1 MLERE
6 QSLATRRSA
15 AWRSIW
21 LTLLTASVALA
32 ASLLGVNRSAA
43 QVGQDEAPAGTAQ
56 DENVDKEAAASDPPM
71 EAAATDADQLE
82 VVRQALLDRAA
93 RLRAEWRLARG
104 EVPEALLDLD
114 AKIRGAD
121 SGPEIRELIAVLQE
135 FQLQPRADKSRAPLV
150 RQLEALERVFVEFDG
165 EVPKE
170 LRALRAKLTND
181 RNGEAA
187 SSEVPQEGTADEEE
201 PVVVIKRLQERLQ
214 GAVERRLA
222 AEPDVGQPRKTA
234 PAAGRAN
241 RGSSPERLADQ
252 GEGAVDVRGQPDD
265 FSLHA
270 GGLAQLDLI
279 RLAEAYS
286 DAMAEVEIAK
296 ARLAQ
301 VHETNDRN
309 PDTLPATEVAIHEV
323 RYLAAERKL
332 KLLRAIASAALQAA
346 KAELE
351 ASHDQHLSTQRLA
364 EKGFATQQQV
374 RASLARRTRIEST
387 VKILEL
393 IVAE

>member
-6 QSLATRRSA
+6 QSPATRRSA
-15 AWRSIW
+15 AWRSMW
-21 LTLLTASVALA
+21 LTSLTASVALA
-32 ASLLGVNRSAA
+32 ASLLAVNRSAA
-43 QVGQDEAPAGTAQ
+43 QVGQDEAPSGAAQ
-56 DENVDKEAAASDPPM
+56 DENVDKEPAASDP
-71 EAAATDADQLE
+71 ATTSAEADQLE
-82 VVRQALLDRAA
+82 AVRQALLDRAA
-93 RLRAEWRLARG
+93 RLRAEWRQARG
-104 EVPEALLDLD
+104 EVPEALVDLD
-114 AKIRGAD
+114 KKIRAAEG
-121 SGPEIRELIAVLQE
+121 GPQIRELIAVLQE

-150 RQLEALERVFVEFDG
+150 RQLEALERVFFELDG
-165 EVPKE
+165 DVPKE
-170 LRALRAKLTND
+170 LRALRSKLTND
-181 RNGEAA
+181 GNDETA
-187 SSEVPQEGTADEEE
+187 SSEVPQESTADEEE

-222 AEPDVGQPRKTA
+222 AEPEVRQPRKTA

-241 RGSSPERLADQ
+241 RGSSPDRLADQ
-252 GEGAVDVRGQPDD
+252 GEGAVDVRGKPDD

-270 GGLAQLDLI
+270 GGLAQLDLV

-286 DAMAEVEIAK
+286 DAVAEVEIAK

-351 ASHDQHLSTQRLA
+351 ALHDQHLGIQRLA
-364 EKGFATQQQV
+364 EKGIASQQQV
-374 RASLARRTRIEST
+374 RASLARRSRVEST
-387 VKILEL
+387 LKILEL